1 MTKMCEIMAE
11 SYSLSELGK
20 CIKMTLK
27 TAFAEPV
34 WVRAEISEMHENVS
48 GHCYLDLI
56 EKADDTDVLV
66 AKQKATIWAFTY
78 RMLKPYF
85 ESETGATLRAGMK
98 VLLLCEVEFHEV
110 YGVSLNVRDIDPAF
124 TVGEMAVRR
133 AEIIRRLTDDGIVDM
148 NKQQPLAPV
157 PQRVA
162 VISSAT
168 AAGYGDFCDQLRNNV
183 FGYTFYTK
191 LFPAT
196 MQGAQT
202 EQSVVAALDKI
213 CDFIDNFDV
222 VVIIRGGGAT
232 SDLVAF
238 DNYNLALHCA
248 QFPLPIISG
257 IGHQRDESVV
267 DLVAHTR
274 VKTPTAA
281 AEFLGARI
289 NDFEKNIDE
298 MAQNVAFSARE
309 VVHDELLRLQQ
320 RIARLSVVQR
330 VCVRHDA
337 ALQHLT
343 MRLRNAAKMAI
354 SSEEKRMALVEKSIE
369 YADPATLLQRGF
381 TLTTKHGKIV
391 KSVCD
396 VAPGDI
402 VTTHLADGAFTAM
415 VQQREK

>member
-1 MTKMCEIMAE
+1 MTE

-133 AEIIRRLTDDGIVDM
+133 AEIIRRLTDEGIVDM
-148 NKQQPLAPV
+148 NKQLPLPPV

-162 VISSAT
+162 VISSAS
-168 AAGYGDFCDQLRNNV
+168 AAGFGDFCDQLHHNP
-183 FGYTFYTK
+183 FGYVFYTK

-281 AEFLGARI
+281 AEFLVARI

-320 RIARLSVVQR
+320 RIARLGVVQR

>member
-1 MTKMCEIMAE
+1 MTMCEIMTE

-281 AEFLGARI
+281 AEFLVARI

-320 RIARLSVVQR
+320 RIARLGVVQR

>member
-1 MTKMCEIMAE
+1 MTE

-85 ESETGATLRAGMK
+85 ESETGATLRAGMT

-281 AEFLGARI
+281 AEFLVARI

-320 RIARLSVVQR
+320 RIARLGVVQR

-369 YADPATLLQRGF
+369 YADPATLLRRGF

-415 VQQREK
+415 VQQCEK

>member
-1 MTKMCEIMAE
+1 MAE

-281 AEFLGARI
+281 AEFLVARI

-320 RIARLSVVQR
+320 RIARLGVVQR

-354 SSEEKRMALVEKSIE
+354 SSEEKRMSLVEKSIE

>member
-1 MTKMCEIMAE
+1 MTE

-267 DLVAHTR
+267 DVVAHTR

-281 AEFLGARI
+281 AEFLVARI

-320 RIARLSVVQR
+320 RIARLGVVQR

-369 YADPATLLQRGF
+369 YADPATLLRRGF

>member
-1 MTKMCEIMAE
+1 MTE

-56 EKADDTDVLV
+56 EKADDTDALV

-213 CDFIDNFDV
+213 CDFIDNFDI

-281 AEFLGARI
+281 AEFLVARI

-320 RIARLSVVQR
+320 RIARLGVVQR
-330 VCVRHDA
+330 VCVHHDA

-369 YADPATLLQRGF
+369 YADPATLLRRGF

>member
-1 MTKMCEIMAE
+1 MTKMCEIMTE

-110 YGVSLNVRDIDPAF
+110 YGISLNVRDIDPAF

-162 VISSAT
+162 VISSAM

-281 AEFLGARI
+281 AEFLVARI

-320 RIARLSVVQR
+320 RIARLGVVQR

>member
-1 MTKMCEIMAE
+1 MTE

-56 EKADDTDVLV
+56 EKADDTDVWV

-148 NKQQPLAPV
+148 NKQQPLALV

-281 AEFLGARI
+281 AEFLVARI

-320 RIARLSVVQR
+320 RIARLGVVQR

-415 VQQREK
+415 VQQCEK

>member
-1 MTKMCEIMAE
+1 MCEIMTE

-281 AEFLGARI
+281 AEFLVARI

-320 RIARLSVVQR
+320 RIARLGVVQR

-381 TLTTKHGKIV
+381 TLATKHGKIV

-402 VTTHLADGAFTAM
+402 VTTHLVDGAFTAM
-415 VQQREK
+415 VQQCEK

>member
-1 MTKMCEIMAE
+1 MTE

-48 GHCYLDLI
+48 GHCYIDLI

-213 CDFIDNFDV
+213 CDFIDNFDI

-281 AEFLGARI
+281 AEFLVARI

-337 ALQHLT
+337 ALQYLT

-369 YADPATLLQRGF
+369 YADPATLLRRGF

-415 VQQREK
+415 VQQCEK

>member
-1 MTKMCEIMAE
+1 MTKMCEIMTE

-133 AEIIRRLTDDGIVDM
+133 AEIIRRLTDEGIVDM
-148 NKQQPLAPV
+148 NKQLPLPPV

-162 VISSAT
+162 VISSAS
-168 AAGYGDFCDQLRNNV
+168 AAGFGDFCDQLHHNP
-183 FGYTFYTK
+183 FGYVFYTK

-281 AEFLGARI
+281 AEFLVARI

-320 RIARLSVVQR
+320 RIARLGVVQR

-354 SSEEKRMALVEKSIE
+354 SSEEKRMSLVEKSIE

>member
-1 MTKMCEIMAE
+1 MCEIMTE

-274 VKTPTAA
+274 VKTPTAT
-281 AEFLGARI
+281 AEFLVARI

-320 RIARLSVVQR
+320 RIARLGVVQR

>member
-1 MTKMCEIMAE
+1 MTE

-281 AEFLGARI
+281 AEFLVARI

-298 MAQNVAFSARE
+298 MAQSVAFSARE

-320 RIARLSVVQR
+320 RIARLGVVQR

>member
-1 MTKMCEIMAE
+1 MTE

-191 LFPAT
+191 LFSAT

-281 AEFLGARI
+281 AEFLVARI

-320 RIARLSVVQR
+320 RIARLGVVQR

-381 TLTTKHGKIV
+381 TLTTNHGKIV

>member
-1 MTKMCEIMAE
+1 MRKMCEIMTE

-27 TAFAEPV
+27 TAFSEPV

-56 EKADDTDVLV
+56 EKADDTDALV

-196 MQGAQT
+196 MQGTQT

-281 AEFLGARI
+281 AEFLVARI

-320 RIARLSVVQR
+320 RIARLGVVQR

-337 ALQHLT
+337 ALQHLM

>member
-1 MTKMCEIMAE
+1 MTKMCEIMTE

-281 AEFLGARI
+281 AEFLVARI

-320 RIARLSVVQR
+320 RIARLGVVQR

-396 VAPGDI
+396 VASGDI

>member
-110 YGVSLNVRDIDPAF
+110 YGVSLNVRDIDPTF

-281 AEFLGARI
+281 AEFLVARI

-320 RIARLSVVQR
+320 RIARLGVVQR

>member
-1 MTKMCEIMAE
+1 MTE

-20 CIKMTLK
+20 CIKMMLK

-281 AEFLGARI
+281 AEFLVARI

-320 RIARLSVVQR
+320 RIARLGVVQR

>member
-1 MTKMCEIMAE
+1 MTKMCEIMTE

-27 TAFAEPV
+27 TAFSEPV

-281 AEFLGARI
+281 AEFLVARI

-320 RIARLSVVQR
+320 RIARLGVVQR

-354 SSEEKRMALVEKSIE
+354 SSEEKRMSLVEKSIE

-396 VAPGDI
+396 VALGDI

>member
-1 MTKMCEIMAE
+1 MAE

-281 AEFLGARI
+281 AEFLVARI

-320 RIARLSVVQR
+320 RIARLGVVQR

-381 TLTTKHGKIV
+381 TLTTNHGKIV

>member
-1 MTKMCEIMAE
+1 MTE

-98 VLLLCEVEFHEV
+98 VLLLCDVEFHEV

-196 MQGAQT
+196 MQGTQT

-281 AEFLGARI
+281 AEFLVARI

-320 RIARLSVVQR
+320 RIARLGVVQR

>member
-1 MTKMCEIMAE
+1 MCEIMTE

-267 DLVAHTR
+267 DVVAHTR

-281 AEFLGARI
+281 AEFLVARI

-320 RIARLSVVQR
+320 RIARLGVVQR

>member
-1 MTKMCEIMAE
+1 MTKMCEIMTE

-27 TAFAEPV
+27 TAFVEPV

-281 AEFLGARI
+281 AEFLVARI

-320 RIARLSVVQR
+320 RIARLGVVQR

-354 SSEEKRMALVEKSIE
+354 SSEEKRMALVEKSIK

>member
-1 MTKMCEIMAE
+1 MRKMCEIMTE

-281 AEFLGARI
+281 AEFLVARI

-320 RIARLSVVQR
+320 RIARLGVVQR

>member
-1 MTKMCEIMAE
+1 MTE

-281 AEFLGARI
+281 AEFLVARI
-289 NDFEKNIDE
+289 NDFEKNVDE

-320 RIARLSVVQR
+320 RIARLGVVQR

-369 YADPATLLQRGF
+369 YADPATLLRRGF

-402 VTTHLADGAFTAM
+402 VTTHLADGAFIAM
-415 VQQREK
+415 VQQCEK

>member
-1 MTKMCEIMAE
+1 MTKMCEIMTE

-56 EKADDTDVLV
+56 EKADDTDVWV

-110 YGVSLNVRDIDPAF
+110 YGVSLNVRDIDPTF

-281 AEFLGARI
+281 AEFLVARI

-320 RIARLSVVQR
+320 RIARLGVVQR

-415 VQQREK
+415 VQQCEK

>member
-1 MTKMCEIMAE
+1 MCEIMAE

-110 YGVSLNVRDIDPAF
+110 YGVSLNVRDIDPTF

-281 AEFLGARI
+281 AEFLVARI

-320 RIARLSVVQR
+320 RIARLGVVQR

>member
-1 MTKMCEIMAE
+1 MTE

-281 AEFLGARI
+281 AEFLVARI

-320 RIARLSVVQR
+320 RIARLGVVQR

-396 VAPGDI
+396 VALGDI

>member
-1 MTKMCEIMAE
+1 MCEIMTE

-281 AEFLGARI
+281 AEFLVARI

-320 RIARLSVVQR
+320 RIARLGVVQR

-354 SSEEKRMALVEKSIE
+354 SSEEKRMSLVEKSIE

>member
-1 MTKMCEIMAE
+1 MCEIMTE

-27 TAFAEPV
+27 TAFSEPV

-281 AEFLGARI
+281 AEFLVARI

-320 RIARLSVVQR
+320 RIARLGVVQR

>member
-1 MTKMCEIMAE
+1 MTKMCEIMTE

-98 VLLLCEVEFHEV
+98 VLLLCDVEFHEV

-281 AEFLGARI
+281 AEFLVARI

-320 RIARLSVVQR
+320 RIARLGVVQR

>member
-1 MTKMCEIMAE
+1 MTKMCEIMTE

-274 VKTPTAA
+274 VKTPTAT
-281 AEFLGARI
+281 AEFLVARI

-320 RIARLSVVQR
+320 RIARLGVVQR

>member
-1 MTKMCEIMAE
+1 MTE

-162 VISSAT
+162 VISSAM

-183 FGYTFYTK
+183 FCYTFYTK

-281 AEFLGARI
+281 AEFLVARI

-320 RIARLSVVQR
+320 RIARLGVVQR

-354 SSEEKRMALVEKSIE
+354 SSEEKRMSLVEKSIE

>member
-1 MTKMCEIMAE
+1 MTE

-162 VISSAT
+162 VISSAM

-191 LFPAT
+191 FFPAT

-281 AEFLGARI
+281 AEFLVARI

-320 RIARLSVVQR
+320 RIARLGVVQR

>member
-1 MTKMCEIMAE
+1 MCEIMTE

-162 VISSAT
+162 VISSAM

-281 AEFLGARI
+281 AEFLVARI

-320 RIARLSVVQR
+320 RIARLGVVQR

-337 ALQHLT
+337 VLQHLT

-354 SSEEKRMALVEKSIE
+354 SSEEKRMSLVEKSIE

-396 VAPGDI
+396 VALGDI

>member
-1 MTKMCEIMAE
+1 MCEIMTE

-196 MQGAQT
+196 MQGVQT

-281 AEFLGARI
+281 AEFLVARI

-320 RIARLSVVQR
+320 RIARLGVVQR

-354 SSEEKRMALVEKSIE
+354 SSEEKRMSLVEKSIE

>member
-1 MTKMCEIMAE
+1 MTE

-27 TAFAEPV
+27 TAFVEPV

-148 NKQQPLAPV
+148 NKQQPLAPM

-281 AEFLGARI
+281 AEFLVARI

-298 MAQNVAFSARE
+298 IAQNVAFSARE

-320 RIARLSVVQR
+320 RIARLGVVQR

-354 SSEEKRMALVEKSIE
+354 SSEEKRMSLVEKSIE

-402 VTTHLADGAFTAM
+402 VTTYLADGAFTAM

>member
-1 MTKMCEIMAE
+1 MTE

-281 AEFLGARI
+281 AEFLVARI

-320 RIARLSVVQR
+320 RIARLGVVQR

-354 SSEEKRMALVEKSIE
+354 STEEKRMALVEKSIE

>member
-1 MTKMCEIMAE
+1 MCEIMTE

-27 TAFAEPV
+27 TAFVEPV

-48 GHCYLDLI
+48 GHCYIDLI

-98 VLLLCEVEFHEV
+98 VLLLCDVEFHEV

-148 NKQQPLAPV
+148 NKQQPLALV

-281 AEFLGARI
+281 AEFLVARI

-320 RIARLSVVQR
+320 RIARLGVVQR

-402 VTTHLADGAFTAM
+402 VTTHLVDGAFTAM